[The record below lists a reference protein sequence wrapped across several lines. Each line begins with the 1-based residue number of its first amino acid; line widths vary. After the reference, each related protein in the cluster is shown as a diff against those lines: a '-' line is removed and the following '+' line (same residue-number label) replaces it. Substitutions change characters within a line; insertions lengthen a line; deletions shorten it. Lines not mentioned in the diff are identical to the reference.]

1 MKLFEEFNECRTQP
15 KLYAEKILQ
24 HMQYIKVNPS
34 ITENVQGNNF
44 IYENNNIKGPKIL
57 LNQGWT
63 KLSKF
68 AEILKNMSP
77 LKPLI
82 FNPNLCITV
91 PNQKSD
97 WVKKD
102 VFMKLISDKKH
113 ELGVSKV
120 SFHFDIGYLNAE
132 ISAIIQLVD
141 DNTAFKGVRRKNILN
156 EDTVQVGISNI
167 SDGMKNCTYVFFL
180 KTNSD
185 QTTTNSRD
193 VSSVN

>member
-120 SFHFDIGYLNAE
+120 SFHFQ
-132 ISAIIQLVD
+132 IQI
-141 DNTAFKGVRRKNILN
+141 K
-156 EDTVQVGISNI
+156 
-167 SDGMKNCTYVFFL
+167 C
-180 KTNSD
+180 
-185 QTTTNSRD
+185 
-193 VSSVN
+193 